1 MKLMNAIARKPVAT
15 EQDLLA
21 IVPIRKLE
29 LGLWVGLWV
38 GEVVCDAQG
47 PGNESRPRKG

>member
-1 MKLMNAIARKPVAT
+1 MKLMNAIARKPVAM
-15 EQDLLA
+15 EQDLLTM
-21 IVPIRKLE
+21 VPIRKLK
-29 LGLWVGLWV
+29 LGLWV